1 MKAFTLVET
10 LVVVGL
16 LAAIGSA
23 LSGMIVYFYRSNA
36 YVLEQSAALDSAKRG
51 LEISFENI
59 REASYG
65 EDGAY
70 PLASAATSSVTF
82 FSEVDADGSIEKVRV
97 YLLGTGLYRGVTN
110 PTGNPPTYTG
120 QPETTYTI
128 ATSVRNATS
137 TPIFRYFDADGVE
150 LTGTID
156 VAAVASVQT
165 RLDVDLNP
173 LRAPNIM
180 TLERTTT
187 LRNLRD

>member
-36 YVLEQSAALDSAKRG
+36 YVLEQSSALDSAKRG

-70 PLASAATSSVTF
+70 PLASVATSSVTF

-97 YLLGTGLYRGVTN
+97 YLSGTGLYRGVTN
-110 PTGNPPTYTG
+110 PAGNPPTYTG
-120 QPETTYTI
+120 QSETTYTI

-137 TPIFRYFDADGVE
+137 TPIFRYYDADGVE

-165 RLDVDLNP
+165 RLDIDLNP

-180 TLERTTT
+180 TLQRTAT